1 MMLWFPKEKRFDNM
15 PVAGPDRRFM
25 SLISYL
31 GDDFN
36 IAGEKWYGSN
46 INNRE
51 KGLPRSILTVTL
63 NEVDT
68 GKPLAFMSGNL
79 ISAMRTGAVPGVA
92 SRYLARENS
101 KTLAVVGTGV
111 INKACVAAIQYA
123 VPSIEEI
130 KVFDINQE
138 RSKEFIEEMEKDLDC
153 KFKAVSSMEECIRDS
168 DIVTIATSGAKK
180 PEIKDEWVK
189 KGCLITLTGTAQL
202 SDSFY
207 QNNTIVADNWKMH
220 EAWYRDGLEHPD
232 GIDSIT
238 SWAPTGDLL
247 KLIHDKKVDASRIAS
262 LGDLVYN
269 KTPLRKSED
278 ETIIFVTGGLP
289 TEDIAWGY
297 ELYKKAKEK
306 SLGQPLK
313 LWDTPHWA

>member
-1 MMLWFPKEKRFDNM
+1 
-15 PVAGPDRRFM
+15 
-25 SLISYL
+25 
-31 GDDFN
+31 
-36 IAGEKWYGSN
+36 
-46 INNRE
+46 
-51 KGLPRSILTVTL
+51 
-63 NEVDT
+63 
-68 GKPLAFMSGNL
+68 
-79 ISAMRTGAVPGVA
+79 
-92 SRYLARENS
+92 
-101 KTLAVVGTGV
+101 
-111 INKACVAAIQYA
+111 
-123 VPSIEEI
+123 
-130 KVFDINQE
+130 
-138 RSKEFIEEMEKDLDC
+138 
-153 KFKAVSSMEECIRDS
+153 
-168 DIVTIATSGAKK
+168 
-180 PEIKDEWVK
+180 
-189 KGCLITLTGTAQL
+189 
-202 SDSFY
+202 
-207 QNNTIVADNWKMH
+207 MH